1 MPVAK
6 RPGYY
11 VEGRFFRDNYHQALA
26 RANFLAKEYGRTI
39 DVEYLAPEDCGHGN
53 TAQPFVVT
61 TAGIPSIVRNVAKDA
76 SAVSGILPTMRFTK
90 SDFLQTLHDEYERVS
105 ALCPSFDEIDL
116 RGFAIPKKEDDDGR

>member
-39 DVEYLAPEDCGHGN
+39 DVEYLAPEDCGN
-53 TAQPFVVT
+53 VNNAVPFVVT

-76 SAVSGILPTMRFTK
+76 SASPVKANRP
-90 SDFLQTLHDEYERVS
+90 FLDVLAEEYSKYCAGSPAV
-105 ALCPSFDEIDL
+105 CPSYDEIDV
-116 RGFAIPKKEDDDGR
+116 RGWIKPENGDV